1 MTWPD
6 PAMVAEYDQIRADL
20 STRLDRLV
28 QWLLDSHI
36 ECPCDG
42 DVDGMSHMITLAREL
57 LGEFDD
63 QALAGL
69 LTEAVARLALSK
81 EAK

>member
-1 MTWPD
+1 MSWPD
-6 PAMVAEYDQIRADL
+6 PAMVVEYDLIRADL
-20 STRLDRLV
+20 STRLDHIV

-42 DVDGMSHMITLAREL
+42 DVDGMSHMITLAQQL
-57 LGEFDD
+57 LGGFDS
-63 QALAGL
+63 QTLAGL

-81 EAK
+81 EAQ